1 MFPTGKRGLRAEGAS
16 PTRTAQSRVP
26 TGPVIRNGVA
36 CSQAVILPCNEIG
49 SFSRVSQIE
58 CKHPFLPESEQN
70 EAQGLCISVCVPE
83 KLTEDAAPSSS
94 KSAPRSCCEFSL
106 RTRQHSLPLSRPVG
120 LKLCKHAPSPRLL
133 VARPVTARPW
143 ERLCPPHPVIS
154 ALPSSRTRFTAE
166 LLTGFPARYW
176 GRTVLRVDSTSLQP
190 LKPPPH
196 QGEGPPPARFPRRW
210 LYSVLSLFLK
220 INRIHSL
227 PGHFLSHH
235 PISRHCFR
243 FRCTWTPPAP
253 PPPAWRGPSRLS
265 HKALLGHSSR
275 HAHSLFLNCVHQVL
289 HFLCFLTALN
299 TIQANKRQ
307 ISPG

>member
-106 RTRQHSLPLSRPVG
+106 RTRQHSLPLSRSGAQTLQTRSFPTAVG
-120 LKLCKHAPSPRLL
+120 RQ
-133 VARPVTARPW
+133 ARDR
-143 ERLCPPHPVIS
+143 
-154 ALPSSRTRFTAE
+154 
-166 LLTGFPARYW
+166 
-176 GRTVLRVDSTSLQP
+176 TSLGASV
-190 LKPPPH
+190 PPPTPLSAPFH
-196 QGEGPPPARFPRRW
+196 LLAPA
-210 LYSVLSLFLK
+210 SLQNF
-220 INRIHSL
+220 
-227 PGHFLSHH
+227 
-235 PISRHCFR
+235 
-243 FRCTWTPPAP
+243 
-253 PPPAWRGPSRLS
+253 
-265 HKALLGHSSR
+265 
-275 HAHSLFLNCVHQVL
+275 
-289 HFLCFLTALN
+289 
-299 TIQANKRQ
+299 
-307 ISPG
+307 

>member
-143 ERLCPPHPVIS
+143 ERLCPP
-154 ALPSSRTRFTAE
+154 
-166 LLTGFPARYW
+166 
-176 GRTVLRVDSTSLQP
+176 
-190 LKPPPH
+190 PPPRYQRPSIFSH
-196 QGEGPPPARFPRRW
+196 PLHCRTSNRFSC
-210 LYSVLSLFLK
+210 SVLGLDGSESGFYVTAA
-220 INRIHSL
+220 SET
-227 PGHFLSHH
+227 PAT
-235 PISRHCFR
+235 SR
-243 FRCTWTPPAP
+243 
-253 PPPAWRGPSRLS
+253 
-265 HKALLGHSSR
+265 
-275 HAHSLFLNCVHQVL
+275 
-289 HFLCFLTALN
+289 
-299 TIQANKRQ
+299 
-307 ISPG
+307 